1 MFLFAAAATDAKET
15 YESALGGVSASISS
29 EDD

>member
-1 MFLFAAAATDAKET
+1 MSLFAAATDAKET
-15 YESALGGVSASISS
+15 YESALGGVSASIPS